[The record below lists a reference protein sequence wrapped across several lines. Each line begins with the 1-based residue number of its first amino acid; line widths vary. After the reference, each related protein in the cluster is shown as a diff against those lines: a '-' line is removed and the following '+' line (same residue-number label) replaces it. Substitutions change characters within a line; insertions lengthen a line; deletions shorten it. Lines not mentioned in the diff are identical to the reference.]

1 MNYLFN
7 NLFSSKGLCVRMYF
21 TSIRYIFCIL
31 SSNKFLFMSKLYM
44 LLIGATPPERNIE
57 QHDVF
62 FGIGDSIKDLIPDVE
77 AFWPG
82 NNKLHFDAWREVTSV
97 NGYKVE
103 VLLKN
108 ESKQNSQFK
117 LFFINLGG
125 YKQNEF
131 EEFHYKMIIA
141 ASDKAEAVNI
151 SKQTAFFKHTGFKG
165 ATSHIDDKFGVD
177 VDDVY
182 EITDILPAAAKEK
195 YSLLVSPADSLT
207 EDEMNL
213 GYFKLSMFQ

>member
-1 MNYLFN
+1 MP
-7 NLFSSKGLCVRMYF
+7 
-21 TSIRYIFCIL
+21 
-31 SSNKFLFMSKLYM
+31 KLYM
-44 LLIGATPPERNIE
+44 LLIGASPPERNIE

-62 FGIGDSIKDLIPDVE
+62 FGIGDSIKDLIPGIV

-103 VLLKN
+103 VVLKN
-108 ESKQNSQFK
+108 ENKQDSTFK

-131 EEFHYKMIIA
+131 EEFHYKMVIA
-141 ASDKAEAVNI
+141 AADKSEAINL
-151 SKQTAFFKHTGFKG
+151 SKQTAFFRHTGFKG

-177 VDDVY
+177 VDDIY
-182 EITDILPAAAKEK
+182 EIADILPVDAKEK
-195 YSLLVSPADSLT
+195 YSIMVTPADSLA

>member
-1 MNYLFN
+1 MP
-7 NLFSSKGLCVRMYF
+7 
-21 TSIRYIFCIL
+21 
-31 SSNKFLFMSKLYM
+31 KLYM
-44 LLIGATPPERNIE
+44 LLIGASPPERNIE

-62 FGIGDSIKDLIPDVE
+62 FGIGDSIKDLIPGIV

-103 VLLKN
+103 VVLKN
-108 ESKQNSQFK
+108 ENKQDSTFK

-131 EEFHYKMIIA
+131 EEFHYKMVIA
-141 ASDKAEAVNI
+141 AADKSEAINL
-151 SKQTAFFKHTGFKG
+151 SKQTAFFRHTGFKG
-165 ATSHIDDKFGVD
+165 ATSHIDDKFGID
-177 VDDVY
+177 IDDIY
-182 EITDILPAAAKEK
+182 EITDILPANTKEK
-195 YSLLVSPADSLT
+195 YSLLIAPSGSLA
-207 EDEMNL
+207 EDEIHL

>member
-1 MNYLFN
+1 
-7 NLFSSKGLCVRMYF
+7 
-21 TSIRYIFCIL
+21 
-31 SSNKFLFMSKLYM
+31 M
-44 LLIGATPPERNIE
+44 LLIGASPPDRNIE

-62 FGIGDSIKDLIPDVE
+62 FGVGETLKDLVPDVI

-97 NGYKVE
+97 NGYKIE
-103 VLLKN
+103 VVLKDGSRQPN
-108 ESKQNSQFK
+108 PYK

-131 EEFHYKMIIA
+131 EEFHYKKVVA
-141 ASDKAEAVNI
+141 AVDKAEAINI
-151 SKQTAFFKHTGFKG
+151 SKKTVFFRHTGFKG
-165 ATSHIDDKFGVD
+165 ATAHVDDKYGVD

-182 EITDILPAAAKEK
+182 EISDILPASAKEK
-195 YSLLVSPADSLT
+195 YSIVVSPAVSVP
-207 EDEMNL
+207 EDEIHL

>member
-1 MNYLFN
+1 
-7 NLFSSKGLCVRMYF
+7 
-21 TSIRYIFCIL
+21 
-31 SSNKFLFMSKLYM
+31 M

-62 FGIGDSIKDLIPDVE
+62 FGIGDSIKDLIPDIM

-82 NNKLHFDAWREVTSV
+82 ENKLHFDAWREVTSV
-97 NGYKVE
+97 NGYKAE
-103 VLLKN
+103 VFLKS
-108 ESKQNSQFK
+108 ELKQNSSFK

-141 ASDKAEAVNI
+141 AADKAEAVTI

-165 ATSHIDDKFGVD
+165 ATAHIDDKFGVD

-182 EITDILPAAAKEK
+182 EITDILPATAKEK
-195 YSLLVSPADSLT
+195 YSLLVSLADSLA

-213 GYFKLSMFQ
+213 GYFKLNTFQ

>member
-1 MNYLFN
+1 
-7 NLFSSKGLCVRMYF
+7 
-21 TSIRYIFCIL
+21 
-31 SSNKFLFMSKLYM
+31 M

-62 FGIGDSIKDLIPDVE
+62 FGIGETMKDLIHDVM

-82 NNKLHFDAWREVTSV
+82 NNKLHFDAWREVTNV

-103 VLLKN
+103 AVLKN
-108 ESKQNSQFK
+108 ENKQSSPFK

-125 YKQNEF
+125 YKQDEF

-141 ASDKAEAVNI
+141 APDKAEAINI
-151 SKQTAFFKHTGFKG
+151 SKKTAFFRHTGFKG
-165 ATSHIDDKFGVD
+165 ATAHIDDKFGVD
-177 VDDVY
+177 VDNVY
-182 EITDILPAAAKEK
+182 EITDILPTAAKEK
-195 YSLLVSPADSLT
+195 YSILVTPEDSLA
-207 EDEMNL
+207 EDEMKL

>member
-1 MNYLFN
+1 
-7 NLFSSKGLCVRMYF
+7 
-21 TSIRYIFCIL
+21 
-31 SSNKFLFMSKLYM
+31 M
-44 LLIGATPPERNIE
+44 LLIGASPPERNIE

-62 FGIGDSIKDLIPDVE
+62 FGIGETIKDLIPDVE

-82 NNKLHFDAWREVTSV
+82 NNKLHFDAWREVKSV

-103 VLLKN
+103 VVLKN
-108 ESKQNSQFK
+108 ESRQKSPFK

-141 ASDKAEAVNI
+141 AADKAEAVNI

-182 EITDILPAAAKEK
+182 EITDILPVSAKEK
-195 YSLLVSPADSLT
+195 YSLLVSPADSLP

-213 GYFKLSMFQ
+213 GYFKLSMFK

>member
-1 MNYLFN
+1 
-7 NLFSSKGLCVRMYF
+7 
-21 TSIRYIFCIL
+21 
-31 SSNKFLFMSKLYM
+31 M

-62 FGIGDSIKDLIPDVE
+62 FGIGETIKDLIPGVE

-82 NNKLHFDAWREVTSV
+82 NNKLHFDAWREVTNV

-103 VLLKN
+103 VVLKS
-108 ESKQNSQFK
+108 EPKQNSLYK

-125 YKQNEF
+125 YKRNEF

-141 ASDKAEAVNI
+141 AADKAEAVNI

-182 EITDILPAAAKEK
+182 EITDILPIAAKEN
-195 YSLLVSPADSLT
+195 YSLLVIPTDSLV

-213 GYFKLSMFQ
+213 GYFKLATFQ

>member
-1 MNYLFN
+1 
-7 NLFSSKGLCVRMYF
+7 
-21 TSIRYIFCIL
+21 
-31 SSNKFLFMSKLYM
+31 M
-44 LLIGATPPERNIE
+44 LLIGAAPPGRNIE

-62 FGIGDSIKDLIPDVE
+62 FSIGETIRDLIPDVL

-82 NNKLHFDAWREVTSV
+82 NNKLHFDAWREITNV

-103 VLLKN
+103 VVLKN
-108 ESKQNSQFK
+108 ENKQGSPFR

-131 EEFHYKMIIA
+131 EEFHYKMVIA
-141 ASDKAEAVNI
+141 AADKAQAINI
-151 SKQTAFFKHTGFKG
+151 SKKTAFFRHTGFKG
-165 ATSHIDDKFGVD
+165 ATAHIDDKFGVD

-182 EITDILPAAAKEK
+182 EIMDILSADVKEK
-195 YSLLVSPADSLT
+195 YRILVTPGDSVA
-207 EDEMNL
+207 EDEIHL

>member
-1 MNYLFN
+1 
-7 NLFSSKGLCVRMYF
+7 
-21 TSIRYIFCIL
+21 
-31 SSNKFLFMSKLYM
+31 M
-44 LLIGATPPERNIE
+44 LLIGASPPERNIE

-62 FGIGDSIKDLIPDVE
+62 FGIGDSIKDLVPDVTT
-77 AFWPG
+77 FWPG
-82 NNKLHFDAWREVTSV
+82 NNKLHFDAWREISNV

-103 VLLKN
+103 VVLKN
-108 ESKQNSQFK
+108 ENKKTSPFK

-141 ASDKAEAVNI
+141 ARDKAEAINI

-182 EITDILPAAAKEK
+182 EIADILPATAKEK
-195 YSLLVSPADSLT
+195 YSILISPDASLA
-207 EDEMNL
+207 EDEIHL

>member
-1 MNYLFN
+1 
-7 NLFSSKGLCVRMYF
+7 
-21 TSIRYIFCIL
+21 
-31 SSNKFLFMSKLYM
+31 M
-44 LLIGATPPERNIE
+44 LLIGASPPERNIE

-62 FGIGDSIKDLIPDVE
+62 FGIGETIKDLIPDVE

-82 NNKLHFDAWREVTSV
+82 KNKLHFDAWREVTSV

-103 VLLKN
+103 VILKS
-108 ESKQNSQFK
+108 EPKQNSPFK

-131 EEFHYKMIIA
+131 EEFHYKMVIA
-141 ASDKAEAVNI
+141 AADKSEAINI
-151 SKQTAFFKHTGFKG
+151 SKKTAFFKHTGFKG
-165 ATSHIDDKFGVD
+165 ATAHIDDKFGVD

-182 EITDILPAAAKEK
+182 EIADILPATAKEK
-195 YSLLVSPADSLT
+195 YSILVTLADSKA

>member
-1 MNYLFN
+1 MKRVARNGSSFLYSLLKDPGMPKLF
-7 NLFSSKGLCVRMYF
+7 
-21 TSIRYIFCIL
+21 
-31 SSNKFLFMSKLYM
+31 M
-44 LLIGATPPERNIE
+44 LLIGASPPDRNIE

-62 FGIGDSIKDLIPDVE
+62 FGIGETLKDLVPDVI

-97 NGYKVE
+97 NGYQIE
-103 VLLKN
+103 VVLKEAGN
-108 ESKQNSQFK
+108 PLTAYK

-131 EEFHYKMIIA
+131 EEFHYKMVIA
-141 ASDKAEAVNI
+141 AADKAEAINI
-151 SKQTAFFKHTGFKG
+151 SKRTAFFRHTGFKG
-165 ATSHIDDKFGVD
+165 ATSHVDDKYGVD

-182 EITDILPAAAKEK
+182 EIADILTPAAKEK
-195 YSLLVSPADSLT
+195 SSILVSPDGSIP
-207 EDEMNL
+207 EDEIHL